1 MAKHVEL
8 LESLGYFATL
18 GLLNTHN
25 QLEYTFFCTYIVLL
39 HFYVC
44 FPSLDPN
51 SRRYPVILELC

>member
-18 GLLNTHN
+18 GLLHTHN
-25 QLEYTFFCTYIVLL
+25 QLEYTFFVLYIVLL
-39 HFYVC
+39 HVC